1 MKVYKRKSAQTW
13 KKFRETILSEILQ
26 YFGSKIESEKY
37 LDKKSSYY
45 ACNLKTQ
52 W

>member
-1 MKVYKRKSAQTW
+1 MQE
-13 KKFRETILSEILQ
+13 KKCTNLKEIQRNILSEILQ

-45 ACNLKTQ
+45 ACNLKIK
-52 W
+52 